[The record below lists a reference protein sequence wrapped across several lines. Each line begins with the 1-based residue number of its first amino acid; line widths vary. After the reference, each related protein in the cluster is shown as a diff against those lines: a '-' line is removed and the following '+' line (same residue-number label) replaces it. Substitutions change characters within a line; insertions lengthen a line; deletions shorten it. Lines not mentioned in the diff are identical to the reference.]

1 MIGVLAVWNLTIIP
15 LEMSLRALKTGIVAV
30 FMAIAEFEER
40 VIGLQAILASFSR
53 FAEDPIE
60 NFKIAGEAAESVMM
74 ILLKRNRETIAS
86 LNETA
91 LVFQTMLAS
100 GARKYI
106 NNLEEA
112 TDLAV
117 LLSNAIASI
126 TTGQDRSRQLAEE
139 TRSFFTG
146 QFRAQSLLVRLMF
159 KTREEMEKFKKEAKE
174 SGNFVQQVKERLDG
188 FVRAARMLGLTF
200 AGLRATFE
208 TLGTAFARAG
218 FFKVFDDLRR
228 EVKGFADDIFGNM
241 DLFHQMA
248 ASVGAAFT
256 IILKKIRTLIG
267 LNELNADTFVRWVI
281 DIMPNVLIQID
292 LWIRRIELFAKL
304 LGHLIPIFEVIIA
317 KVTLVAVIVAEA
329 FLNLG
334 RVVSFV
340 WRHIR
345 EEIFSLFSDI
355 GVGDLLT
362 GFFGGGDYSP
372 AQLKALSDF
381 GKRLEGI
388 EKRTETFSAKMS
400 AWWDKEMAGS
410 FPISKMIAKLG
421 LHGIDQSLMNLEKI
435 DDTIKALFAAD
446 KDSTLAEYLEKV
458 RQEIL
463 ALIKE
468 SRDLTEIPFMKDPFD
483 IDVKELEQRAR
494 IAMRSA
500 RANITLLRESL
511 ENFRLSQEGIISIT
525 LIEAIQDLGAET
537 KNVEQI
543 IGKVGVSAKRELFG
557 LARDISMF
565 IRQSKDIYAA
575 GDPFL
580 SKGAKAAFLGSFR
593 DMISD
598 AAEISKVLPE
608 AHRKNLQDMA
618 RTAEEIF
625 AMLSFQDVG
634 DASWNQAI
642 DKMEEMGKTLSK
654 ITTQLGGT
662 GTRGTGLI
670 GLMDDL
676 NSMLLEMAARG
687 AKAGTKEFDTLQAAI
702 DQLRATIKSLEG
714 DLKATKK
721 AMVGL
726 FDMTLLDVV
735 DRVVN
740 SIRVDLV
747 DALTLW
753 LETGQTVALSFK
765 DIMVM
770 TWNAIKDAGMD
781 MAMAVG
787 GALAGALVSAIR
799 DGENF
804 GKAFLKSIGDAM
816 SQALIQIGT
825 TLLMLGTGSLIAS
838 FIPFLEPM
846 FNRIASL
853 KLMAYGAAMVAAGAA
868 MGGGARGAGGG
879 TSSAGG
885 SASTEVP
892 EFAFNQADVNVQQG
906 VILNNLV
913 TATANLNSTVSNLTS
928 MSPGALVKQG
938 NQQQGGVL
946 NIVKKEAASNPSG
959 ARNVGASLGGSGQ
972 SGRIGG

>member
-1 MIGVLAVWNLTIIP
+1 
-15 LEMSLRALKTGIVAV
+15 
-30 FMAIAEFEER
+30 
-40 VIGLQAILASFSR
+40 
-53 FAEDPIE
+53 
-60 NFKIAGEAAESVMM
+60 
-74 ILLKRNRETIAS
+74 
-86 LNETA
+86 
-91 LVFQTMLAS
+91 
-100 GARKYI
+100 
-106 NNLEEA
+106 
-112 TDLAV
+112 
-117 LLSNAIASI
+117 
-126 TTGQDRSRQLAEE
+126 
-139 TRSFFTG
+139 
-146 QFRAQSLLVRLMF
+146 
-159 KTREEMEKFKKEAKE
+159 
-174 SGNFVQQVKERLDG
+174 
-188 FVRAARMLGLTF
+188 
-200 AGLRATFE
+200 
-208 TLGTAFARAG
+208 
-218 FFKVFDDLRR
+218 
-228 EVKGFADDIFGNM
+228 
-241 DLFHQMA
+241 
-248 ASVGAAFT
+248 
-256 IILKKIRTLIG
+256 
-267 LNELNADTFVRWVI
+267 
-281 DIMPNVLIQID
+281 
-292 LWIRRIELFAKL
+292 
-304 LGHLIPIFEVIIA
+304 
-317 KVTLVAVIVAEA
+317 
-329 FLNLG
+329 
-334 RVVSFV
+334 
-340 WRHIR
+340 
-345 EEIFSLFSDI
+345 
-355 GVGDLLT
+355 
-362 GFFGGGDYSP
+362 
-372 AQLKALSDF
+372 
-381 GKRLEGI
+381 
-388 EKRTETFSAKMS
+388 
-400 AWWDKEMAGS
+400 
-410 FPISKMIAKLG
+410 
-421 LHGIDQSLMNLEKI
+421 
-435 DDTIKALFAAD
+435 
-446 KDSTLAEYLEKV
+446 
-458 RQEIL
+458 
-463 ALIKE
+463 
-468 SRDLTEIPFMKDPFD
+468 
-483 IDVKELEQRAR
+483 
-494 IAMRSA
+494 MRSA

-928 MSPGALVKQG
+928 MSPGALVNQG